1 MKRKAEEEKKKE
13 GEGEEKNEVKE
24 EVNDGKLIK
33 KEGQILTVF
42 IPEPSNGSKV
52 EEGIVPSVRDEPMET

>member
-13 GEGEEKNEVKE
+13 GEGEEKKEVKE

-33 KEGQILTVF
+33 KELQISKIL
-42 IPEPSNGSKV
+42 ISEPSNV
-52 EEGIVPSVRDEPMET
+52 EEGIVPSVREEPMET